1 MTGNSHKLKKM
12 KETNELSGGGK
23 STRKSYFQ
31 EATLDY
37 LEYIVGENQW
47 VQEILF
53 NDSLIRV

>member
-47 VQEILF
+47 VQEI
-53 NDSLIRV
+53 